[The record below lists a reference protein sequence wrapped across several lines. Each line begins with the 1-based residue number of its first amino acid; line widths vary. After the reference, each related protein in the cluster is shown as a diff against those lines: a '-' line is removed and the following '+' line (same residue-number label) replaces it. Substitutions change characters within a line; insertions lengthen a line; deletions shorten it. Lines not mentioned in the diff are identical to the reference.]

1 MMKYS
6 FIKTLAVVF
15 IFLFISCSPSI
26 VLTVRRPAEVNLGG
40 HKTIAIGDFVDQRGS
55 RTLYSINIEEALN
68 YRLFQT
74 GAFEIVERR
83 NINKL
88 LEEHNLSLSGLVDET
103 STLEI
108 GKLLGSAVLIF
119 GRISQNEYV
128 EETSR
133 SDEQEDFD
141 GNKYHIYYRS
151 GRYSLGV
158 NIRLVDVNT
167 GRILFTKTFEAD
179 RRARTSAKDEAA
191 PPIDRNKLFRD
202 CVDDI
207 SLQFARMIAPYD
219 ERVRVAFERDRDLPE
234 LDIAI
239 AQIRVGDWDD
249 AINTLRSATLK
260 TGIDD
265 NTRAKALYNYGL
277 IIMYD
282 GQFDEAID
290 AFRRAMQ
297 LVPRNRRYQD
307 AIIMARKEK
316 EKAEEL
322 QRQLGVEN

>member
-1 MMKYS
+1 MMKNN
-6 FIKTLAVVF
+6 FVRTIALVV
-15 IFLFISCSPSI
+15 IFLITSCSPSI
-26 VLTVRRPAEVNLGG
+26 VLTVKRPAEVNLSGY
-40 HKTIAIGDFVDQRGS
+40 KTIAIGDFVGERGT
-55 RTLYSINIEEALN
+55 RTLYSINIEEALK
-68 YRLFQT
+68 YRLFKT
-74 GAFEIVERR
+74 DAFEIVERR

-108 GKLLGSAVLIF
+108 GKFLGSAVLIF
-119 GRISQNEYV
+119 GRISQNEYR
-128 EETSR
+128 EETSI

-167 GRILFTKTFEAD
+167 GMILFTKTFEAA

-191 PPIDRNKLFRD
+191 SPIDRDKLFRD
-202 CVDDI
+202 CVNDI
-207 SLQFARMIAPYD
+207 SLKFARMIAPYD
-219 ERVRVAFERDRDLPE
+219 ERVRVAFEKDRDLPE
-234 LDIAI
+234 LDLAI
-239 AQIRVGDWDD
+239 TQIRVGDWED

-277 IIMYD
+277 VVMYD
-282 GQFDEAID
+282 GQFEVAID
-290 AFRRAMQ
+290 AFRSAMQ
-297 LVPRNRRYQD
+297 QVPRNRRYQD

-316 EKAEEL
+316 EKADEL
-322 QRQLGVEN
+322 QKQMGIEN